1 MPMDSSTAN
10 NIELIFGNKQ
20 KRYKSLIDNLKDI
33 IFHVD
38 NEGKIIFINKA
49 WERILGYSLE
59 ESLGRH
65 FDSFIYTEDSLI
77 AQKIFENLLKH
88 EGEYIPHQFRAIT
101 KTGAI
106 KWVEVF
112 AWISQDSKNK
122 RIGIFGSVTDI
133 TEQKHIK
140 ELEDEL
146 LQVSIKLTG
155 TPISAIPAA
164 YNFALSRIGKFFDA
178 DRAYIFEFSDDG
190 AHMSNT
196 HEWCRDGVDPQ
207 IHILQ
212 NMSCDSIP
220 MWINTLKQNKEIVIP
235 VVAELDDRWRV
246 ERLTMTGLGIRSV
259 LIIPIYVDNTL
270 VGFLGLDYT
279 RNTKQFADSEV
290 NILKVWGNMFAGIMM
305 NQRKD
310 VLLSQAQRNFENFF
324 RANND
329 FLFVFDAEGKIVEIN
344 DAVKNR
350 LKYNPEDLL
359 GKPVEIIHPAERQL
373 EAKKI
378 VYKMYAGIADKC
390 TVPLISKS
398 GEVIPVETIVKN
410 GYWNDKPVYFAFCRD
425 VSEILLSEEK
435 FSRAFQSNTVLM
447 GIINM
452 ETDRFIDVNDTMVK
466 HTGYERDEV
475 IGKTV
480 PELKLFRNLQ
490 KFDVDFDFIKNN
502 LPFQEIEADLIKK
515 DGSIMVGLFSADS
528 IYVGKD
534 QCLLITMIDIT
545 KRKEAENELVRA
557 TKEAEEANRS
567 KSEFLSRMSHE
578 LRTPMNS
585 ILGFAQLL
593 EMNTDLPDSQRKGV
607 KHIMNNG
614 RHLLKLINEVLDMAR
629 IESGKISI
637 SIENIKIQETIK
649 EAVDIVKPL
658 MKERNISLKLLEN
671 LSETIFVSADK
682 QRLIQVLVN
691 LLSNAV
697 KYNKPNGSI
706 ILNFFVNPVDKN
718 FIRITIKDTGI
729 GIEDVNIPRLF
740 IPFERIITDE
750 SSAEGT
756 GLGLPIA
763 LELMHIMGGNIGVK
777 SQYGVG
783 STFWIDVPLAEHQNQ
798 DMVNQDIAPVISNP
812 VERVT
817 TILYIEDNLSNT
829 DLIKQVMSN
838 LRPNI
843 KLICDTHGKK
853 TMSLAKKHQPDL
865 ILLDLNLPDIHGGE
879 VLTALK
885 GDAETNSIPVVVLT
899 ADATQSQMKKL
910 MLAGARA
917 YLTKPVDLVSLL
929 IEIDKF

>member
-1 MPMDSSTAN
+1 MESSTAN
-10 NIELIFGNKQ
+10 NIELIFGNRQ

-49 WERILGYSLE
+49 WERILGFTME
-59 ESLGRH
+59 ESLGQH
-65 FDSFIYTEDSLI
+65 FESFIYSEDYVV

-88 EGEYIPHQFRAIT
+88 EGEYVPHQFRAVT
-101 KTGAI
+101 KSGEI

-112 AWISQDSKNK
+112 AWISQDNKNK

-155 TPISAIPAA
+155 TTVSAIPTA

-178 DRAYIFEFSDDG
+178 DRAYVFELSTDG
-190 AHMSNT
+190 QYMSNT
-196 HEWCRDGVDPQ
+196 YEWCREGVDKQ

-212 NMSCDSIP
+212 NLSCDSIP
-220 MWINTLKQNKEIVIP
+220 MWIGTLKQNKEIVIP
-235 VVAELDDRWRV
+235 DVAGLDNKWRI

-259 LIIPIYVDNTL
+259 LIIPIFVAKSL

-279 RNTKQFADSEV
+279 QNAKQFADSEV

-310 VLLSQAQRNFENFF
+310 VLLSQTQRNFENFF

-329 FLFVFDAEGKIVEIN
+329 FLFVFNAEGKIVEIN
-344 DAVKNR
+344 DAVKSR
-350 LKYNPEDLL
+350 LKYHSEDLV
-359 GKPVEIIHPAERQL
+359 GKPVDIIHPADRQL

-378 VYKMYAGIADKC
+378 VYKMYAGITDKC
-390 TVPLISKS
+390 TVPLISKT
-398 GEVIPVETIVKN
+398 GEIVPVETIVKN
-410 GYWNDKPVYFAFCRD
+410 GYWDDKPVYFAFSRD
-425 VSEILLSEEK
+425 VSEMLLSEEK
-435 FSRAFQSNTVLM
+435 FSKAFQSNTVLM

-452 ETDRFIDVNDTMVK
+452 ETDRFIDVNDTMLTL
-466 HTGYERDEV
+466 TGYNREEV

-480 PELKLFRNLQ
+480 PQLKLFRNLQ

-502 LPFQEIEADLIKK
+502 LPFHEIEADLIKK

-557 TKEAEEANRS
+557 RKEAEDANKS

-593 EMNTDLPDSQRKGV
+593 EMNNDLPESQRKGV

-614 RHLLKLINEVLDMAR
+614 KHLLKLINEVLDMAR

-637 SIENIKIQETIK
+637 SIENIQIQETIK

-658 MKERNISLKLLEN
+658 IKERNISIKLLED
-671 LSETIFVSADK
+671 LSETVFVKADK

-706 ILNFFVNPVDKN
+706 ILNFFINPVDNN
-718 FIRITIKDTGI
+718 FIRVTIKDTGI
-729 GIEDVNIPRLF
+729 GIEEVNISRLF
-740 IPFERIITDE
+740 IPFERIETDDY
-750 SSAEGT
+750 SPEGT

-763 LELMHIMGGNIGVK
+763 LELMHVMGGNIGVK
-777 SQYGVG
+777 SQYGAG
-783 STFWIDVPLAEHQNQ
+783 STFWVDIPLAEHQTPE
-798 DMVNQDIAPVISNP
+798 MVKLNVNTNSLPDPKERIATV
-812 VERVT
+812 
-817 TILYIEDNLSNT
+817 LYIEDNLSNT
-829 DLIKQVMSN
+829 DLIKQVMSS

-843 KLICDTHGKK
+843 KLVCDMHGKK
-853 TMSLAKKHQPDL
+853 TLSLAKQHKPDL
-865 ILLDLNLPDIHGGE
+865 ILLDLNLPDIHGNE
-879 VLTALK
+879 VLTILK
-885 GDAETNSIPVVVLT
+885 NDADTAHIPVVILT
-899 ADATQSQMKKL
+899 ADATQSQMKRL
-910 MLAGARA
+910 IHGGARA

-929 IEIDKF
+929 IEIDKL